1 MRERLVE
8 DEYKAKY
15 LQLKYAWP
23 EETTQE
29 EWREFHFELL
39 LHLMEQNK
47 EILERLK
54 ERD

>member
-8 DEYKAKY
+8 DEYKTKY
-15 LQLKYAWP
+15 LKLKYSDSEA
-23 EETTQE
+23 TTQE
-29 EWREFHFELL
+29 WQEFHFELL
-39 LHLMEQNK
+39 SHLMEQNK